1 MDNVSQGSAEW
12 HQMRLGKVTASRVAD
27 VVAKTTKGYSASRAN
42 YAAQLITERLT
53 GQPTEGFTNAA
64 MQWGTDQEPEARAA
78 YEYYRAEEVEQIA
91 FINHPNIAD
100 AGASPDGLVGV
111 DGLVEIKC
119 PNTATHIETLTG
131 RAAPAKYVTQM
142 QWQMA
147 CTGRMYCDF
156 VSYDPRLP
164 ESMRFFCV
172 RVERDDEMI
181 RELEAEVVAFLKD
194 VRAKVDEL
202 KRIYEPEL
210 ADPETELLMA
220 G

>member
-1 MDNVSQGSAEW
+1 
-12 HQMRLGKVTASRVAD
+12 
-27 VVAKTTKGYSASRAN
+27 
-42 YAAQLITERLT
+42 
-53 GQPTEGFTNAA
+53 
-64 MQWGTDQEPEARAA
+64 
-78 YEYYRAEEVEQIA
+78 
-91 FINHPNIAD
+91 
-100 AGASPDGLVGV
+100 
-111 DGLVEIKC
+111 
-119 PNTATHIETLTG
+119 
-131 RAAPAKYVTQM
+131 
-142 QWQMA
+142 
-147 CTGRMYCDF
+147 MYCDF

-202 KRIYEPEL
+202 KRIYEPDL